1 MLKVIN
7 NKIKHREVKTV
18 KNFLDTES
26 FNALKDLVFH
36 QDFNWFRKKS
46 MTDGSK
52 IDLGYFTHSFYNNM
66 EPTSEHYRTY
76 IRPILIK
83 LKAEAAV
90 QIRANMFPSVFYKNK
105 KSEWHVDYPF
115 LCKTAILYLQDCDGG
130 TDLKINNRS
139 VFIKSETNKIV
150 IFESDVKHRGVVST
164 NADFRHV
171 INLNYF

>member
-7 NKIKHREVKTV
+7 NKIKHREV

-36 QDFNWFRKKS
+36 EDFNWFRKKS

-83 LKAEAAV
+83 LPVTIFLISLNDVLSISSSFEYAISTLKYV
-90 QIRANMFPSVFYKNK
+90 LFFGDTYFDI
-105 KSEWHVDYPF
+105 F
-115 LCKTAILYLQDCDGG
+115 LCSESL
-130 TDLKINNRS
+130 LKI
-139 VFIKSETNKIV
+139 
-150 IFESDVKHRGVVST
+150 IFLDG
-164 NADFRHV
+164 
-171 INLNYF
+171 